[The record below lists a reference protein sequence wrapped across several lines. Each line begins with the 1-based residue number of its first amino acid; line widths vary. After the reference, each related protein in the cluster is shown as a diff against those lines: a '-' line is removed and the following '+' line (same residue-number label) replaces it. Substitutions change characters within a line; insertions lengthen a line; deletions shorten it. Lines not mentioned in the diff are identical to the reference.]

1 MAKGRET
8 LKAAPR
14 SDFGSRTSRRLRR
27 EGLVPGV
34 VYSGGSEARAFQVA
48 ERDVR
53 NVLGEGAALFDLEIE
68 GGKAVP
74 VVVKEQQ
81 LHPVRGS
88 LQHIDLQEV
97 RLDEAIQAEVAIELE
112 GTETAPGVKGGGVL
126 EHVTREVTVE
136 ALPTEIPDRIVAD
149 VSAMEI
155 NDTLQLSALVVPE
168 GVTLVADDP
177 DEVTI
182 ATLSPPRVEEEP
194 EPAVEEETEL
204 VGEDGEAA
212 AEDGESARA
221 TRATPAGSS
230 PVDLSPPPAERGE
243 GEQSGDRILIVGL
256 GNPGERYAATRH
268 NVGFEVAAELS
279 RRWDL
284 PKAKSKFGGLLSE
297 GRAGPGGPRVAIL
310 LPQTQM
316 NVSGDSAG
324 PARGSL
330 KVPLDRVDRPPRRD
344 RPALRRGPR
353 PPRRRPG
360 RPQRPQEPQARLRRP
375 RVLARAGRASAG
387 PTRPIRRSSPP
398 TCSAA
403 SASRA
408 IEVAALIETRRR
420 RDRDA

>member
-34 VYSGGSEARAFQVA
+34 VYSGGAESRAFQA
-48 ERDVR
+48 PEREIR

-81 LHPVRGS
+81 HHPVRGS

-97 RLDEAIQAEVAIELE
+97 RLDEAIQADVVIELE
-112 GTETAPGVKGGGVL
+112 GTDSAPGVKGGGVL

-177 DEVTI
+177 EEVTI

-194 EPAVEEETEL
+194 EPAVEEEAEL
-204 VGEDGEAA
+204 VGEEGEAPA
-212 AEDGESARA
+212 AEDG
-221 TRATPAGSS
+221 
-230 PVDLSPPPAERGE
+230 
-243 GEQSGDRILIVGL
+243 GD
-256 GNPGERYAATRH
+256 
-268 NVGFEVAAELS
+268 
-279 RRWDL
+279 
-284 PKAKSKFGGLLSE
+284 GGD
-297 GRAGPGGPRVAIL
+297 
-310 LPQTQM
+310 
-316 NVSGDSAG
+316 SGDSG
-324 PARGSL
+324 G
-330 KVPLDRVDRPPRRD
+330 
-344 RPALRRGPR
+344 
-353 PPRRRPG
+353 
-360 RPQRPQEPQARLRRP
+360 E
-375 RVLARAGRASAG
+375 
-387 PTRPIRRSSPP
+387 
-398 TCSAA
+398 
-403 SASRA
+403 
-408 IEVAALIETRRR
+408 
-420 RDRDA
+420 